1 VHHFVPH
8 RIPGNAIAAA
18 SLPQVA
24 ENATICRRH
33 GYDRVPAAAAL
44 SICLRMIFSE
54 NRVPL
59 FGIML

>member
-1 VHHFVPH
+1 MITFMTLPFT
-8 RIPGNAIAAA
+8 RSSQFAA